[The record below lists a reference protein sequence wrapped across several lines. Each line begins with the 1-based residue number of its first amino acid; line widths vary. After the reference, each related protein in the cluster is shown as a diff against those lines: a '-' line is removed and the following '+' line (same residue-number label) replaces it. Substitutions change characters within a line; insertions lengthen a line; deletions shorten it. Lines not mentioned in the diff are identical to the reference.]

1 MPLCRLATSSK
12 QWYLRCGGE
21 EQGDK
26 AGATPIDGKTAA
38 ALHRSSETELSQAVT
53 KYARP
58 DPARDVA
65 VTYLLTHS
73 QGPILI

>member
-1 MPLCRLATSSK
+1 V
-12 QWYLRCGGE
+12 GV
-21 EQGDK
+21 
-26 AGATPIDGKTAA
+26 TPIDGKTAA
-38 ALHRSSETELSQAVT
+38 ALRRSSETELSQAVT

-65 VTYLLTHS
+65 VIYLLTHS